1 MKYYQ
6 ELSLIENKEIN
17 FFDLLSRLLTQIHL
31 GLVSIQDENKK
42 SPIGI
47 SFPEYFMGEKF
58 GVIGSKVRIFAQNQ
72 DDLLKFD
79 AAKWLSR
86 LTDYVHIT
94 SIREV
99 PLKITGYAIYNR
111 YQPKINKERLAR
123 RYLNREEKLKNIVSD
138 SKSTNEQIKKA
149 QEQLKKREQLRDTE
163 NKDFSTA
170 LADYDNIKSKS
181 VNLPFIKMKS
191 LETKH
196 NFCLWIKKTQT
207 DKPNYQKFSTYGLSA
222 ISTLPE
228 F

>member
-1 MKYYQ
+1 MKLYQ
-6 ELSLIENKEIN
+6 EITVIPNHDIDNHFIWSK
-17 FFDLLSRLLTQIHL
+17 LLTQIHL

-47 SFPEYFMGEKF
+47 SFPEYFMGEKL
-58 GVIGSKVRIFAQNQ
+58 GAIGSKVRIFTQNK
-72 DDLLKFD
+72 DDLLKLD
-79 AAKWLSR
+79 TAKWLSR

-99 PLKITGYAIYNR
+99 PLKINGYAIYNR
-111 YQPKINKERLAR
+111 YQPKVNKERLAR

-149 QEQLKKREQLRDTE
+149 QEQLEKREQRRDTE

-170 LADYDNIKSKS
+170 LADYGNIKSKS
-181 VNLPFIKMKS
+181 VSLPFIKMKS

-196 NFCLWIKKTQT
+196 DFCLWIKKTQT
-207 DKPNYQKFSTYGLSA
+207 DKPSYQKFSTYGLSA